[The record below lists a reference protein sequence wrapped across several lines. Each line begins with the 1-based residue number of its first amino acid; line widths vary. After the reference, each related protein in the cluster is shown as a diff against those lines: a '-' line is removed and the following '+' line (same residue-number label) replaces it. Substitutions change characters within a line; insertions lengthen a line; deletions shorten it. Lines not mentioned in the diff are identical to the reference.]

1 MPRHTPHETVPETA
15 HEASTAAPGVP
26 RRAVLP
32 EEMTAVKALVFDV
45 FGTVVDWRGGV
56 ARQSAQFLRRHA
68 PAVDPYDFAD
78 RWRAE
83 YQPAMERVRSGER
96 PFVRLDELHRENLD
110 RVLAGLGTDPDAVAV
125 AERDELNL
133 VWHRLDPWPDVIAGL
148 HSLRER
154 YIIAPLSNANVR
166 LALDMAKRAGLPW
179 DAILGAEVVQSY
191 KPAPETYLR
200 TVDILGLE
208 PSQVAMVAAHNDD
221 LAAAR
226 ACGLR
231 TVFVPRRTEHGPRQD
246 TDLEAESD
254 WEIVAEGFGELART
268 LGAGGSGI

>member
-1 MPRHTPHETVPETA
+1 MPRHTPHETAPETA
-15 HEASTAAPGVP
+15 HEASTATPGVP

-56 ARQSAQFLRRHA
+56 ARQSAPFLRRHA

-83 YQPAMERVRSGER
+83 YQPAMERVRRGER

-148 HSLRER
+148 RSLRER

-231 TVFVPRRTEHGPRQD
+231 TVFVPRRTEHGPRQV

-254 WEIVAEGFGELART
+254 WDIVAEGFGELART